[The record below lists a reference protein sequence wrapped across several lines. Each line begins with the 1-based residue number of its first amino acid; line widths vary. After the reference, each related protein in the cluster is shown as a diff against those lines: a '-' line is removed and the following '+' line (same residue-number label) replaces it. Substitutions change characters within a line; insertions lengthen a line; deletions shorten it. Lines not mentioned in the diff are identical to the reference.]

1 MADSDKNI
9 RITTNKNKGAGN
21 FPTIVFTGSAAGTSI
36 VSLQVLDDNTL
47 SFSSNEGQI
56 FSLDSNLTSGTIW
69 SVNDVSG
76 VALLRASAGATIGL
90 VETVG
95 VVGIGES
102 LPNPGIYKLQVRGQ
116 VAFGSTA
123 DTNSHFIFNTSS
135 SSTNTNSFQLRRGAL
150 AQFFEDGDVSKTT
163 FRANA
168 AQSADANYI
177 WPIGLPAAVGSSV
190 LQSDTSGNLSWV
202 PLAASGG
209 GSGTVTTLTAGTGIS
224 FIVGGSGTG
233 TITATGTIRAK
244 RPISLQFSAGFT
256 PAAAG
261 ADTVILRVPES
272 STDGTTVLTYNLR
285 RFQVRVE
292 TPSAGSSRLQ
302 LERSSTDTGTFT
314 LAATGS
320 SHIGGFGVTITGAG
334 IYLTSVTTFS
344 GSLVTSGNLLR
355 LNWTLLNATHA
366 NFSAQLLLEE
376 V

>member
-1 MADSDKNI
+1 MAISDKNI
-9 RITTNKNKGAGN
+9 RITKNTNTPPGN
-21 FPTIVFTGSAAGTSI
+21 FPKMVFTGSSAGASVVT
-36 VSLQVLDDNTL
+36 LEVLDDNTL

-150 AQFFEDGDVSKTT
+150 AQFFEDGDVLKTT

-224 FIVGGSGTG
+224 FSTGS
-233 TITATGTIRAK
+233 TITTTGTIRAK
-244 RPISLQFSAGFT
+244 RPIYLTFCAGFT
-256 PAAAG
+256 PINTG
-261 ADTVILRVPES
+261 ADNVILRVPHS
-272 STDGTTVLTYNLR
+272 PSDGLTNVTYR
-285 RFQVRVE
+285 PQEIHIRVE
-292 TPSAGSSRLQ
+292 TPSAGTSTII
-302 LERSSTDTGTFT
+302 LEKYTGTSAFSGTAITTISVSGAAVYEIDHSFAAGVFFTSTDK
-314 LAATGS
+314 
-320 SHIGGFGVTITGAG
+320 
-334 IYLTSVTTFS
+334 
-344 GSLVTSGNLLR
+344 LR
-355 LNWTLLNATHA
+355 LNFSALSSTHA
-366 NFSAQLLLEE
+366 GFSIYVEMEE

>member
-9 RITTNKNKGAGN
+9 RITPNKNKGAGI
-21 FPTIVFTGSAAGTSI
+21 FPTIVFTGSSAGTS
-36 VSLQVLDDNTL
+36 VVRLEVLDDNTL
-47 SFSSNEGQI
+47 SFAGSEGQI

-76 VALLRASAGATIGL
+76 VAMLRASAGATIGL
-90 VETVG
+90 VESVG

-135 SSTNTNSFQLRRGAL
+135 SSVNTNSFQLRRGAM
-150 AQFFEDGDVSKTT
+150 AQFFEDGDVLKTT

-177 WPIGLPAAVGSSV
+177 WPVGLPAAVGSSV
-190 LQSDTSGNLSWV
+190 LQSDTSGNLTWV

-224 FIVGGSGTG
+224 FSTGS
-233 TITATGTIRAK
+233 TITTTGTIRAK
-244 RPISLQFSAGFT
+244 RPIYMTFCAGYT
-256 PAAAG
+256 PITTG
-261 ADTVILRVPES
+261 ADSVVLRVPHS
-272 STDGTTVLTYNLR
+272 PSDGTTSLTYR
-285 RFQVRVE
+285 PQEIHIRVE
-292 TPSAGSSRLQ
+292 TPSAGTSTII
-302 LERSSTDTGTFT
+302 LEKYSGTSAFSGTAITTISVSGAALYEIDHSFAAGTLFTSTDK
-314 LAATGS
+314 
-320 SHIGGFGVTITGAG
+320 
-334 IYLTSVTTFS
+334 
-344 GSLVTSGNLLR
+344 LR
-355 LNWTLLNATHA
+355 LN
-366 NFSAQLLLEE
+366 FSALNSTHQGFSVYVEMEE

>member
-9 RITTNKNKGAGN
+9 RITTNKNKPSPAK
-21 FPTIVFTGSAAGTSI
+21 PQIVFTGASAGSSVIT
-36 VSLQVLDDNTL
+36 LEVLDDNTIA
-47 SFSSNEGQI
+47 FSSNEGQI

-76 VALLRASAGATIGL
+76 VPMLRASAGATIGL

-135 SSTNTNSFQLRRGAL
+135 SSVNTNSFQLRRGAM
-150 AQFFEDGDVSKTT
+150 AQFFEDGDVLKTT

-177 WPIGLPAAVGSSV
+177 WPVGLPAAVGSSV
-190 LQSDTSGNLSWV
+190 LQSDTSGNLTWV

-224 FIVGGSGTG
+224 FSTGS
-233 TITATGTIRAK
+233 TITTTGTIRAK
-244 RPISLQFSAGFT
+244 RPIYMTFCAGYT
-256 PAAAG
+256 PITTG
-261 ADTVILRVPES
+261 ADSVVLRVPHS
-272 STDGTTVLTYNLR
+272 PSDGLTSVTYR
-285 RFQVRVE
+285 PQEIHIRVE
-292 TPSAGSSRLQ
+292 TPSAGTSTII
-302 LERSSTDTGTFT
+302 LEKYTGTSAFSGTAITTISVSGAALYEIDHSFAAGVFFTSTDK
-314 LAATGS
+314 
-320 SHIGGFGVTITGAG
+320 
-334 IYLTSVTTFS
+334 
-344 GSLVTSGNLLR
+344 LR
-355 LNWTLLNATHA
+355 LN
-366 NFSAQLLLEE
+366 FSALNSTHQGFSIYVVMEE

>member
-1 MADSDKNI
+1 MAISDKNI
-9 RITTNKNKGAGN
+9 RITKNTNTPPGN
-21 FPTIVFTGSAAGTSI
+21 FPKMVFTGSSAGASVVT
-36 VSLQVLDDNTL
+36 LEVLDDNTL

-135 SSTNTNSFQLRRGAL
+135 SSVNTNSFQLRRGAM
-150 AQFFEDGDVSKTT
+150 AQFFEDGDVLKTT

-177 WPIGLPAAVGSSV
+177 WPVGLPAAVGSSV
-190 LQSDTSGNLSWV
+190 LQSDTSGNLTWV

-224 FIVGGSGTG
+224 FSTGS
-233 TITATGTIRAK
+233 TITTTGTIRAK
-244 RPISLQFSAGFT
+244 RPIYMTFCAGYT
-256 PAAAG
+256 PITTG
-261 ADTVILRVPES
+261 ADSVVLRVPHS
-272 STDGTTVLTYNLR
+272 PSDGTTSVTYR
-285 RFQVRVE
+285 PQEIHIRVE
-292 TPSAGSSRLQ
+292 TPSAGTSTII
-302 LERSSTDTGTFT
+302 LEKYTGTSAFSGTAITTISVSGAALYEIDHSFAAGVFFTSTDK
-314 LAATGS
+314 
-320 SHIGGFGVTITGAG
+320 
-334 IYLTSVTTFS
+334 
-344 GSLVTSGNLLR
+344 LR
-355 LNWTLLNATHA
+355 LN
-366 NFSAQLLLEE
+366 FSALNSTHQGFSVYVEMEE

>member
-9 RITTNKNKGAGN
+9 RITTNKNKGAGQY
-21 FPTIVFTGSAAGTSI
+21 PKIVFTGSSAGTS
-36 VSLQVLDDNTL
+36 VVTLEVLDDNTL
-47 SFSSNEGQI
+47 SFSSSEGQI
-56 FSLDSNLTSGTIW
+56 FSLDSNLTTGTIW

-90 VETVG
+90 VESAG

-135 SSTNTNSFQLRRGAL
+135 SSVNTNSFQLRRGAM
-150 AQFFEDGDVSKTT
+150 AQFFEDGDVLKTT

-177 WPIGLPAAVGSSV
+177 WPVGLPAAVGSSV
-190 LQSDTSGNLSWV
+190 LQSDTSGNLTWV

-224 FIVGGSGTG
+224 FSTGS
-233 TITATGTIRAK
+233 TITTTGTIRAK
-244 RPISLQFSAGFT
+244 RPIYMTFCAGYT
-256 PAAAG
+256 PITTG
-261 ADTVILRVPES
+261 ADSVVLRVPHS
-272 STDGTTVLTYNLR
+272 PSDGTTSVTYR
-285 RFQVRVE
+285 PQEIHIRVE
-292 TPSAGSSRLQ
+292 TPSAGTSTII
-302 LERSSTDTGTFT
+302 LEKYTGTSAFSGTAITTISVSGAALYEIDHSFAAGVFFTSTDK
-314 LAATGS
+314 
-320 SHIGGFGVTITGAG
+320 
-334 IYLTSVTTFS
+334 
-344 GSLVTSGNLLR
+344 LR
-355 LNWTLLNATHA
+355 LN
-366 NFSAQLLLEE
+366 FSALNSTHQGFSVYVEMEE

>member
-1 MADSDKNI
+1 MAISDKNI
-9 RITTNKNKGAGN
+9 RITKNTNTPPGN
-21 FPTIVFTGSAAGTSI
+21 FPKMVFTGSSAGASVVT
-36 VSLQVLDDNTL
+36 LEVLDDNTL

-135 SSTNTNSFQLRRGAL
+135 SSVNTNSFQLRRGAM
-150 AQFFEDGDVSKTT
+150 AQFFEDGDVLKTT

-177 WPIGLPAAVGSSV
+177 WPVGLPAAVGSSV
-190 LQSDTSGNLSWV
+190 LQSDTSGNLTWV
-202 PLAASGG
+202 PLAASAG

-224 FIVGGSGTG
+224 FSTGS
-233 TITATGTIRAK
+233 TITTTGTIRAK
-244 RPISLQFSAGFT
+244 RPIYMTFCAGYT
-256 PAAAG
+256 PITTG
-261 ADTVILRVPES
+261 ADSVVLRVPHS
-272 STDGTTVLTYNLR
+272 PSDGLTSVTYR
-285 RFQVRVE
+285 PQEIHIRVE
-292 TPSAGSSRLQ
+292 TPSAGTSTII
-302 LERSSTDTGTFT
+302 LEKYTGTSAFSGTAITTISVSGAALYEIDHSFAAGVFFTSTDK
-314 LAATGS
+314 
-320 SHIGGFGVTITGAG
+320 
-334 IYLTSVTTFS
+334 
-344 GSLVTSGNLLR
+344 LR
-355 LNWTLLNATHA
+355 LN
-366 NFSAQLLLEE
+366 FSALNSTHQGFSIYVEMEE

>member
-1 MADSDKNI
+1 MAISDKNI
-9 RITTNKNKGAGN
+9 RITKNTNTPPGN
-21 FPTIVFTGSAAGTSI
+21 FPKMVFTGSSAGASVVT
-36 VSLQVLDDNTL
+36 LEVLDDNTL

-224 FIVGGSGTG
+224 FSTGS
-233 TITATGTIRAK
+233 TITTTGTIRAK
-244 RPISLQFSAGFT
+244 RPIYMTFCAGYT
-256 PAAAG
+256 PITTG
-261 ADTVILRVPES
+261 ADSVVLRVPHS
-272 STDGTTVLTYNLR
+272 PSDGLASVTYR
-285 RFQVRVE
+285 PQEIHIRVE
-292 TPSAGSSRLQ
+292 TPSAGTSTII
-302 LERSSTDTGTFT
+302 LEKYTGTSAFSGTAITTISVSGAALYEIDHSFAAGVFFTSTDK
-314 LAATGS
+314 
-320 SHIGGFGVTITGAG
+320 
-334 IYLTSVTTFS
+334 
-344 GSLVTSGNLLR
+344 LR
-355 LNWTLLNATHA
+355 LN
-366 NFSAQLLLEE
+366 FSALNSTHQGFSIYVEMEE

>member
-1 MADSDKNI
+1 MAISDKNI
-9 RITTNKNKGAGN
+9 RITKNTNTPPGN
-21 FPTIVFTGSAAGTSI
+21 FPKMVFTGSSAGASVVT
-36 VSLQVLDDNTL
+36 LEVLDDNTL

-90 VETVG
+90 VESVG

-177 WPIGLPAAVGSSV
+177 WPVGLPAAVGSSV

-209 GSGTVTTLTAGTGIS
+209 GSGTVTTLTAGSGIS
-224 FIVGGSGTG
+224 FIVGGSGAG
-233 TITATGTIRAK
+233 TITATGTIRTI
-244 RPISLQFSAGFT
+244 RPLNMQFASGYT
-256 PAAAG
+256 PLAAG
-261 ADTVILRVPES
+261 TDNVVLTIPDSPV
-272 STDGTTVLTYNLR
+272 DGTSAITYRLR
-285 RFQVRVE
+285 DFYIRVE
-292 TPSAGSSRLQ
+292 TPSAGSSRIQ
-302 LERSSTDTGTFT
+302 LEKSTGTGAFA

-320 SHIGGFGVTITGAG
+320 SYIAGFGLTLTGAG
-334 IYLTSVTTFS
+334 IYTTQTTTFAGAFLTS
-344 GSLVTSGNLLR
+344 GDNLR

-366 NFSAQLLLEE
+366 NFSVQLLLEE

>member
-1 MADSDKNI
+1 MAISDKNI
-9 RITTNKNKGAGN
+9 RITKNTNTPPGN
-21 FPTIVFTGSAAGTSI
+21 FPKMVFTGSSAGASVVT
-36 VSLQVLDDNTL
+36 LEVLDDNTL

-76 VALLRASAGATIGL
+76 VAMLRASAGATIGL

-150 AQFFEDGDVSKTT
+150 AQFFEDGDVLKTT

-209 GSGTVTTLTAGTGIS
+209 GSGTVTSLTAGTGIS

-233 TITATGTIRAK
+233 TITATGTIRTK
-244 RPISLQFSAGFT
+244 RPLNMQFASGYT
-256 PAAAG
+256 PLAAG
-261 ADTVILRVPES
+261 TDNVVLTIPDSPV
-272 STDGTTVLTYNLR
+272 DGTSAITYLLR
-285 RFQVRVE
+285 DFYIRVE
-292 TPSAGSSRLQ
+292 TPSAGSSRIQ
-302 LERSSTDTGTFT
+302 LEKSTGTGAFT

-320 SHIGGFGVTITGAG
+320 SYIAGFGLTLTGAG
-334 IYLTSVTTFS
+334 IYTTQTTTFAGAFLTS
-344 GSLVTSGNLLR
+344 GDNLR

-366 NFSAQLLLEE
+366 NFSVQLLLEE

>member
-9 RITTNKNKGAGN
+9 RITTNRNK
-21 FPTIVFTGSAAGTSI
+21 PTPAKPQIVFTGAAAGSSVIT
-36 VSLQVLDDNTL
+36 LEVLDDNTL
-47 SFSSNEGQI
+47 AFSSNEGQI
-56 FSLDSNLTSGTIW
+56 FSLDSNLTTGTIW

-76 VALLRASAGATIGL
+76 VAMLRASAGATIGL

-150 AQFFEDGDVSKTT
+150 AQFFEDGDVFKTT

-168 AQSADANYI
+168 SQAADANYI
-177 WPIGLPAAVGSSV
+177 WPVSLPTAAGSSV
-190 LQSDTSGNLSWV
+190 LQSDTSGNLTWV
-202 PLAASGG
+202 PLAAG

-224 FIVGGSGTG
+224 FTVGGSGAG

-244 RPISLQFSAGFT
+244 RPIYMTFCAGYT
-256 PAAAG
+256 PITTG
-261 ADTVILRVPES
+261 ADSVVLRVPHS
-272 STDGTTVLTYNLR
+272 PSDGITSVTYR
-285 RFQVRVE
+285 PQEIHIRVE
-292 TPSAGSSRLQ
+292 TPSAGISTVV
-302 LERSSTDTGTFT
+302 LEKYTGTSLFSGTAITTINVTGAAVYEIDHSFAAGVFFTSTDK
-314 LAATGS
+314 
-320 SHIGGFGVTITGAG
+320 
-334 IYLTSVTTFS
+334 
-344 GSLVTSGNLLR
+344 LR
-355 LNWTLLNATHA
+355 LNFTGLNSTHQS
-366 NFSAQLLLEE
+366 FSVYVEMEE

>member
-1 MADSDKNI
+1 MAISDKNI
-9 RITTNKNKGAGN
+9 RITKNTNTPPGN
-21 FPTIVFTGSAAGTSI
+21 FPKMVFTGSSAGASVVT
-36 VSLQVLDDNTL
+36 LEVLDDNTL

-150 AQFFEDGDVSKTT
+150 AQFFEDGDVLKTT

-233 TITATGTIRAK
+233 TITATGTIRTK
-244 RPISLQFSAGFT
+244 RPLNMQFASGYT
-256 PAAAG
+256 PLAAG
-261 ADTVILRVPES
+261 TDNAVLTIPDSPV
-272 STDGTTVLTYNLR
+272 DGTSAITYRLID
-285 RFQVRVE
+285 FYIRVE
-292 TPSAGSSRLQ
+292 TPSAGSSRIQ
-302 LERSSTDTGTFT
+302 LEKSTGTGAFT

-320 SHIGGFGVTITGAG
+320 SYIAGFGLTLTGAG
-334 IYLTSVTTFS
+334 IYTTQTTTFAGAFLTS
-344 GSLVTSGNLLR
+344 GDNLR

-366 NFSAQLLLEE
+366 NFSVQLLLEE

>member
-1 MADSDKNI
+1 MAISDKNI
-9 RITTNKNKGAGN
+9 RITKNTNTPPGN
-21 FPTIVFTGSAAGTSI
+21 FPKMVFTGSSAGASVVT
-36 VSLQVLDDNTL
+36 LEVLDDNTL

-224 FIVGGSGTG
+224 FSTGS
-233 TITATGTIRAK
+233 TITTTGTIRAK
-244 RPISLQFSAGFT
+244 RPIYLTFCAGFT
-256 PAAAG
+256 PINTG
-261 ADTVILRVPES
+261 ADNVILRVPHS
-272 STDGTTVLTYNLR
+272 PSDGLTSVTYR
-285 RFQVRVE
+285 PQEIHIRVE
-292 TPSAGSSRLQ
+292 TPSAGTSTII
-302 LERSSTDTGTFT
+302 LEKYTGTSAFSGTAITTISVSGAALYEIDHSFAAGVFFTSTDK
-314 LAATGS
+314 
-320 SHIGGFGVTITGAG
+320 
-334 IYLTSVTTFS
+334 
-344 GSLVTSGNLLR
+344 LR
-355 LNWTLLNATHA
+355 LNFSALNSTHA
-366 NFSAQLLLEE
+366 GFSIYVEMEE

>member
-1 MADSDKNI
+1 MAISDKNI
-9 RITTNKNKGAGN
+9 RITKNTNTPPGN
-21 FPTIVFTGSAAGTSI
+21 FPKMVFTGSSAGASVVT
-36 VSLQVLDDNTL
+36 LEVLDDNTL

-90 VETVG
+90 VETAG

-177 WPIGLPAAVGSSV
+177 WPVGLPAAVGSSV

-209 GSGTVTTLTAGTGIS
+209 GSGTVTTLTAGSGIS
-224 FIVGGSGTG
+224 FIVGGSGAG
-233 TITATGTIRAK
+233 TITATGTIRTI
-244 RPISLQFSAGFT
+244 RPLNMQFASGYT
-256 PAAAG
+256 PLAAG
-261 ADTVILRVPES
+261 TDNVVLTIPDSPV
-272 STDGTTVLTYNLR
+272 DGTSAITYRLR
-285 RFQVRVE
+285 DFYIRVE
-292 TPSAGSSRLQ
+292 TPSAGSSRIQ
-302 LERSSTDTGTFT
+302 LEKSTGTGAFA

-320 SHIGGFGVTITGAG
+320 SYIAGFGLTLTGAG
-334 IYLTSVTTFS
+334 IYTTQTTTFAGAFLTS
-344 GSLVTSGNLLR
+344 GDNLR

-366 NFSAQLLLEE
+366 NFSVQLLLEE

>member
-9 RITTNKNKGAGN
+9 RITTNKNKPSPAK
-21 FPTIVFTGSAAGTSI
+21 PQIVFTGASAGSSVIT
-36 VSLQVLDDNTL
+36 LEVLDDNTIA
-47 SFSSNEGQI
+47 FSSNEGQI

-76 VALLRASAGATIGL
+76 VAMLRASAGATIGL
-90 VETVG
+90 VESVG

-135 SSTNTNSFQLRRGAL
+135 SSVNTNSFQLRRGAM
-150 AQFFEDGDVSKTT
+150 AQFFEDGDVLKTT

-177 WPIGLPAAVGSSV
+177 WPVGLPAAVGSSV
-190 LQSDTSGNLSWV
+190 LQSDTSGNLTWV

-224 FIVGGSGTG
+224 FSTGS
-233 TITATGTIRAK
+233 TITTTGTIRAK
-244 RPISLQFSAGFT
+244 RPIYMTFCAGYT
-256 PAAAG
+256 PITTG
-261 ADTVILRVPES
+261 ADSVVLRVPHS
-272 STDGTTVLTYNLR
+272 PSDGTTSVTYR
-285 RFQVRVE
+285 PQEIHIRVE
-292 TPSAGSSRLQ
+292 TPSAGTSTII
-302 LERSSTDTGTFT
+302 LEKYTGTSAFSGTAITTISVSGAALYEIDHSFAAGVFFTSTDK
-314 LAATGS
+314 
-320 SHIGGFGVTITGAG
+320 
-334 IYLTSVTTFS
+334 
-344 GSLVTSGNLLR
+344 LR
-355 LNWTLLNATHA
+355 LN
-366 NFSAQLLLEE
+366 FSALNSTHQGFSVYLEMEE

>member
-1 MADSDKNI
+1 MAISDKNI
-9 RITTNKNKGAGN
+9 RITKNTNTPPGN
-21 FPTIVFTGSAAGTSI
+21 FPKMVFTGSSAGASVVT
-36 VSLQVLDDNTL
+36 LEVLDDNTL

-150 AQFFEDGDVSKTT
+150 AQFFEDGDVLKTT

-233 TITATGTIRAK
+233 TITATGTIRTK
-244 RPISLQFSAGFT
+244 RPLNMQFASGYT
-256 PAAAG
+256 PLAAG
-261 ADTVILRVPES
+261 TDNVVLTIPDSPV
-272 STDGTTVLTYNLR
+272 DGTSAITYRLR
-285 RFQVRVE
+285 DFYIRVE
-292 TPSAGSSRLQ
+292 TPSAGSSRIQ
-302 LERSSTDTGTFT
+302 LEKSTGTGAFT

-320 SHIGGFGVTITGAG
+320 SYIAGFGLTLTGAG
-334 IYLTSVTTFS
+334 IYTTQTTTFAGAFLTS
-344 GSLVTSGNLLR
+344 GDNLR

-366 NFSAQLLLEE
+366 NFSVQLLLEE

>member
-9 RITTNKNKGAGN
+9 RITTNKNKGAGQ
-21 FPTIVFTGSAAGTSI
+21 FPKIVFTGSSAGTS
-36 VSLQVLDDNTL
+36 VVTLEVLDDNTL
-47 SFSSNEGQI
+47 SFSSSEGQI

-135 SSTNTNSFQLRRGAL
+135 SSVNTNSFQLRRGAM
-150 AQFFEDGDVSKTT
+150 AQFFEDGDVLKTT

-177 WPIGLPAAVGSSV
+177 WPVGLPAAVGSSV
-190 LQSDTSGNLSWV
+190 LQSDTSGNLTWV

-224 FIVGGSGTG
+224 FSTGS
-233 TITATGTIRAK
+233 TITTTGTIRAK
-244 RPISLQFSAGFT
+244 RPLNLQFCAGYT
-256 PAAAG
+256 P
-261 ADTVILRVPES
+261 LS
-272 STDGTTVLTYNLR
+272 SGPDNVVLTIPDSPVDGTSQVTYLLR
-285 RFQVRVE
+285 DFYIRVE
-292 TPSAGSSRLQ
+292 SANAGVSRIQ
-302 LERSSTDTGTFT
+302 LERSAGIGSFV

-320 SHIGGFGVTITGAG
+320 SYLAGFGLTITGAG
-334 IYLTSVTTFS
+334 TYVTSTTTFAGAFLTS
-344 GSLVTSGNLLR
+344 GDNLR
-355 LNWTLLNATHA
+355 LNWTLLNTSHA

-376 V
+376 I

>member
-1 MADSDKNI
+1 MAISDKNI
-9 RITTNKNKGAGN
+9 RITKNTNTPPGN
-21 FPTIVFTGSAAGTSI
+21 FPKMVFTGSSAGASVVT
-36 VSLQVLDDNTL
+36 LEVLDDNTL

-224 FIVGGSGTG
+224 FSTGS
-233 TITATGTIRAK
+233 TITTTGTIRAK
-244 RPISLQFSAGFT
+244 RPIYMTFCAGYT
-256 PAAAG
+256 PITTG
-261 ADTVILRVPES
+261 ADSVVLRVPHS
-272 STDGTTVLTYNLR
+272 PSDGLTSVTYR
-285 RFQVRVE
+285 PQEIHIRVE
-292 TPSAGSSRLQ
+292 TPSAGTSTII
-302 LERSSTDTGTFT
+302 LEKYTGTSAFSGTAITTISVSGAALYEIDHSFAAGVFFTSTDK
-314 LAATGS
+314 
-320 SHIGGFGVTITGAG
+320 
-334 IYLTSVTTFS
+334 
-344 GSLVTSGNLLR
+344 LR
-355 LNWTLLNATHA
+355 LN
-366 NFSAQLLLEE
+366 FSALNSTHQGFSIYVEMEE

>member
-1 MADSDKNI
+1 MAISDKNI
-9 RITTNKNKGAGN
+9 RITKNTNTPPGN
-21 FPTIVFTGSAAGTSI
+21 FPKMVFTGSSAGASVVT
-36 VSLQVLDDNTL
+36 LEVLDDNTL

-150 AQFFEDGDVSKTT
+150 AQFFEDGDVLKTT

-224 FIVGGSGTG
+224 FSTGS
-233 TITATGTIRAK
+233 TITTTGTIRAK
-244 RPISLQFSAGFT
+244 RPIYLTFCAGFT
-256 PAAAG
+256 PINTG
-261 ADTVILRVPES
+261 ADNVILRVPHS
-272 STDGTTVLTYNLR
+272 PSDGLTSVTYR
-285 RFQVRVE
+285 PQEIHIRVE
-292 TPSAGSSRLQ
+292 TPSAGTSTII
-302 LERSSTDTGTFT
+302 LEKYTGTSAFSGTAITTISVSGASVYEIDHSFAAGVFFTSTDK
-314 LAATGS
+314 
-320 SHIGGFGVTITGAG
+320 
-334 IYLTSVTTFS
+334 
-344 GSLVTSGNLLR
+344 LR
-355 LNWTLLNATHA
+355 LNFSALNSTHA
-366 NFSAQLLLEE
+366 GFSIYVEMEE

>member
-9 RITTNKNKGAGN
+9 RITTNKNKPSPAK
-21 FPTIVFTGSAAGTSI
+21 PQIVFTGASAGSSVIT
-36 VSLQVLDDNTL
+36 LEVLDDNTIA
-47 SFSSNEGQI
+47 FSSNEGQI

-76 VALLRASAGATIGL
+76 VPMLRASAGATIGL

-135 SSTNTNSFQLRRGAL
+135 SSVNTNSFQLRRGAM
-150 AQFFEDGDVSKTT
+150 AQFFEDGDVLKTT

-177 WPIGLPAAVGSSV
+177 WPVGLPAAVGSSV
-190 LQSDTSGNLSWV
+190 LQSDTSGNLTWV

-224 FIVGGSGTG
+224 FSTGS
-233 TITATGTIRAK
+233 TITTTGTIRAK
-244 RPISLQFSAGFT
+244 RPIYMTFCAGYT
-256 PAAAG
+256 PITTG
-261 ADTVILRVPES
+261 ADSVVLRVPHS
-272 STDGTTVLTYNLR
+272 PSDGLTSVTYR
-285 RFQVRVE
+285 PQEIHIRVE
-292 TPSAGSSRLQ
+292 TPSAGTSTII
-302 LERSSTDTGTFT
+302 LEKYTGTSAFSGTAITTISVSGAALYEIDHSFAAGVFFTSTDK
-314 LAATGS
+314 
-320 SHIGGFGVTITGAG
+320 
-334 IYLTSVTTFS
+334 
-344 GSLVTSGNLLR
+344 LR
-355 LNWTLLNATHA
+355 LN
-366 NFSAQLLLEE
+366 FSALNSTHQGFSIYVEMEE

>member
-1 MADSDKNI
+1 MAISDKNI
-9 RITTNKNKGAGN
+9 RITKNTNTPPGN
-21 FPTIVFTGSAAGTSI
+21 FPKMVFTGSSAGASVVT
-36 VSLQVLDDNTL
+36 LEVLDDNTL

-150 AQFFEDGDVSKTT
+150 AQFFEDGDVLKTT

-209 GSGTVTTLTAGTGIS
+209 GSGTVTSLTAGTGIS
-224 FIVGGSGTG
+224 FSTGS
-233 TITATGTIRAK
+233 TITTTGTIRAK
-244 RPISLQFSAGFT
+244 RPLNMQFASGYT
-256 PAAAG
+256 PLAAG
-261 ADTVILRVPES
+261 TDNVVLTIPDSPV
-272 STDGTTVLTYNLR
+272 DGTSAITYRLR
-285 RFQVRVE
+285 DFYIRVE
-292 TPSAGSSRLQ
+292 TPSAGSSRIQ
-302 LERSSTDTGTFT
+302 LEKSTGTGAFA

-320 SHIGGFGVTITGAG
+320 SYIAGFGLTLTGAG
-334 IYLTSVTTFS
+334 IYTTQTTTFAGAFLTS
-344 GSLVTSGNLLR
+344 GDNLR

-366 NFSAQLLLEE
+366 NFSVQLLLEE

>member
-1 MADSDKNI
+1 MAISDKNI
-9 RITTNKNKGAGN
+9 RITKNTNTPPGT
-21 FPTIVFTGSAAGTSI
+21 FPTMVFTGSSAGSS
-36 VSLQVLDDNTL
+36 VVKLEVLDDNTL
-47 SFSSNEGQI
+47 SFSSSEGQI

-76 VALLRASAGATIGL
+76 VAMLRASAGATIGL

-135 SSTNTNSFQLRRGAL
+135 SSVNANSFQLRRGAM
-150 AQFFEDGDVSKTT
+150 AQFFEDGDVLKTT

-177 WPIGLPAAVGSSV
+177 WPVGLPAAVGSSV
-190 LQSDTSGNLSWV
+190 LQSDTSGNLTWV

-224 FIVGGSGTG
+224 FSTGG
-233 TITATGTIRAK
+233 TITTTGTIRAE
-244 RPISLQFSAGFT
+244 RPVNLQFSAGFT
-256 PAAAG
+256 PLAAG
-261 ADTVILRVPES
+261 PDNAILRIPES
-272 STDGTTVLTYNLR
+272 PSDGTTVATYNLR

-292 TPSAGSSRLQ
+292 TPSAGTSRLQ
-302 LERSSTDTGTFT
+302 LERSSTDTGAFT
-314 LAATGS
+314 LAASGS

-334 IYLTSVTTFS
+334 IYLTSVTSFA

-366 NFSAQLLLEE
+366 NFMVNLLLEE

>member
-21 FPTIVFTGSAAGTSI
+21 FPTIVFTGSAAGTSV

-56 FSLDSNLTSGTIW
+56 FSLDSNLTTGTIW

-76 VALLRASAGATIGL
+76 VAMLRASAGATIGL

-150 AQFFEDGDVSKTT
+150 AQFFEDGDVFKTT

-168 AQSADANYI
+168 SQSADANYI

-190 LQSDTSGNLSWV
+190 LQSDTSGNLTWV

-224 FIVGGSGTG
+224 FTVGGSGSG
-233 TITATGTIRAK
+233 TITSTGTVRAK
-244 RPISLQFSAGFT
+244 RPIYMTFCAGFT
-256 PAAAG
+256 PINTG
-261 ADTVILRVPES
+261 ADNVVLRVPHS
-272 STDGTTVLTYNLR
+272 PSDGTTSVTYR
-285 RFQVRVE
+285 PQEIHIRVE
-292 TPSAGSSRLQ
+292 TPSAGTSTII
-302 LERSSTDTGTFT
+302 LEKYTGTSAFSGTAITTISVSGAAVYEIDHGFAAGIFFTSTDK
-314 LAATGS
+314 
-320 SHIGGFGVTITGAG
+320 
-334 IYLTSVTTFS
+334 
-344 GSLVTSGNLLR
+344 LR
-355 LNWTLLNATHA
+355 LNFSALSSTHA
-366 NFSAQLLLEE
+366 GFSIYVEMEE
-376 V
+376 L

>member
-1 MADSDKNI
+1 MAISDKNI
-9 RITTNKNKGAGN
+9 RITKNTNTAIGI
-21 FPTIVFTGSAAGTSI
+21 FPKMVFTGSSAGASVVT
-36 VSLQVLDDNTL
+36 LEVLDDNTL

-177 WPIGLPAAVGSSV
+177 WPVGLPAAVGSSV

-224 FIVGGSGTG
+224 FSTGS
-233 TITATGTIRAK
+233 TITTTGTIRAK
-244 RPISLQFSAGFT
+244 RPIYMTFCAGYT
-256 PAAAG
+256 PITTG
-261 ADTVILRVPES
+261 ADSVVLRVPHS
-272 STDGTTVLTYNLR
+272 PSDGLTSVTYR
-285 RFQVRVE
+285 PQEIHIRVE
-292 TPSAGSSRLQ
+292 TPSAGTSTII
-302 LERSSTDTGTFT
+302 LEKYTGTSAFSGTAITTISVSGASLYEIDHSFAAGVFFTSTDK
-314 LAATGS
+314 
-320 SHIGGFGVTITGAG
+320 
-334 IYLTSVTTFS
+334 
-344 GSLVTSGNLLR
+344 LR
-355 LNWTLLNATHA
+355 LN
-366 NFSAQLLLEE
+366 FSALNSTHQGFSIYVEMEE